1 MLCVMSLGAQ
11 NRDKNLTIAVTTTTH
26 ESLKGQAI
34 GLTQTDYAVGYGTL
48 TLDANGRCSVK
59 VYAGPHKLTV
69 SRSGYQTAEQTFTV
83 SRDTTVNV
91 TLKELVTKPYALD
104 AKVSHDI
111 MTGRNDIALSWNTQA
126 PVFSDDFESYDA
138 FSVKF
143 GAWTGIDADQQAAA
157 ALEGDYPNRG
167 ALEYAQIINPLAVTP
182 TWWYSYPVLRP
193 RSGKQ
198 YAGFIRTS
206 SGNANDD
213 WLISPAFTPGTDNV
227 LTFYAKAADA
237 YPERFQVYV
246 TTKTGNPTRQDFTRL
261 DEGNYEQVDYKQ
273 WHKMQYSL
281 AAYEGKPV
289 KFAIRYIGDYNTL
302 RSFMLMID
310 DVSVGQAELSAGA
323 KAPSRR
329 VSRRSPRNPNEQFNV
344 FLDGNLVKTTSDYSC
359 TLTDVATGSHTVGV
373 QATYI
378 DTQSETTNLP
388 VNVSADNAKVTFNVS
403 AESKLSANG
412 QHVNLTN
419 QATGEGYTLTVAD
432 GKVTI
437 PSLSYGTYLVN
448 IEEGAFNSFEQTYE
462 VKGDA
467 SFSIQLT
474 DKVRDPFNIS
484 ADVKE
489 NADGTGNVALRWNQ
503 DFAFSDSFESYA
515 DFSTGA
521 FGPWK
526 SIDADQMPVYPISL
540 NNTIISFPG
549 SGTAT
554 NPKAIAPIVF
564 NPSATTP
571 AMLPTDK
578 AMAPPTGNKEI
589 VFFSPQGAQA
599 DKWLI
604 SPELNIR
611 DGYKLQVTAKSYAEA
626 YPETLEFAVST
637 QGDNPSDFTVLSTA
651 AKMPADQWTKYET
664 DLSAYSG
671 KKVRVGIHYTSKDT
685 FFAQLDDF
693 RVGPAEGAGAT
704 VDYGNVVNYDVF
716 LDGGLVGR
724 SDSAAYELTN
734 VSAGTHTVGVRAVY
748 MNSESKT
755 ATHTFTVKGK
765 PVVLNY
771 LNTGYRYKKAGETLD
786 VFAQFKNTGAK
797 DISKYVAN
805 LDLDGKVY
813 TETVSEAV
821 KVESTDAW
829 EHNLTLAAD
838 IKPGRHVVKVYI
850 SSINDS
856 VLDEKPM
863 IADSFYVYTESFARQ
878 MTYLEQYADEDNVYS
893 AASNSI
899 IAQSQ
904 KSAKTPFALVNV
916 YRDGNPLAIAATKAL
931 CDRYAY
937 TWPSFTLDRSYY
949 PGESHIAYDFNSYS
963 LGAPSMVVGILNE
976 MLGGEY
982 ANPAF
987 ATIAISPSFDASSR
1001 TLKVEVSGKVAADYK
1016 AMFGNVALT
1025 VMLTEDS
1032 IDAPQTIYSGGA
1044 AQEERHYLHNN
1055 VLRQYLSA
1063 ADGDKLELSGF
1074 DYSAAYSAV
1083 LPATYDASRLRVVAI
1098 ITRYAP
1104 AVTDANVMTMDVL
1117 NSYSVKVSPATGIGS
1132 PTLDKEAPR
1141 AYFSIDGRRLDS
1153 SALPNGVV
1161 IEKLGGRTRKIIIKH

>member
-1 MLCVMSLGAQ
+1 MLCGLSLQAQ
-11 NRDKNLTIAVTTTTH
+11 TRDKKLTIAVTTTTK
-26 ESLKGQAI
+26 ENLSGQTV
-34 GLTQTDYAVGYGTL
+34 GLVQTDYAVGYGTL
-48 TLDANGRCSVK
+48 TLDGNGKCSVK

-69 SRSGYQTAEQTFTV
+69 SRSGYQTAEKTFTV
-83 SRDTTVNV
+83 NSDTTVSV
-91 TLKELVTKPYALD
+91 TLSELVTKPYALD
-104 AKVSHDI
+104 AKVSHDV
-111 MTGRNDIALSWNTQA
+111 MTGRNDIAVTWNTQA

-198 YAGFIRTS
+198 YVGFIRTS

-237 YPERFQVYV
+237 YPERFQVYI
-246 TTKTGNPTRQDFTRL
+246 TTKTDNPTQQDFTRL

-289 KFAIRYIGDYNTL
+289 KFAIRYIGDYSSL

-310 DVSVGQAELSAGA
+310 DVSVGQADLQASA

-329 VSRRSPRNPNEQFNV
+329 VARRSPRNPNEKFKV
-344 FLDGNLVKTTSDYSC
+344 FLDGNLVGTTSDYSY
-359 TLTDVATGSHTVGV
+359 TLADVATGSHTVGV
-373 QATYI
+373 QAVYV
-378 DTQSETTNLP
+378 DTLSETSTIP
-388 VNVSADNAKVTFNVS
+388 VDIPKDNAKVTFNVS
-403 AESKLSANG
+403 ADSKLSANG
-412 QHVNLTN
+412 QSVNITN
-419 QATGEGYTLTVAD
+419 QATGQGYTLTVAD
-432 GKVTI
+432 GKVEI
-437 PSLSYGTYLVN
+437 PSLPFGTYLVN
-448 IEEGAFNSFEQTYE
+448 IEEGAFNSFEHTYE
-462 VKGDA
+462 VKADA
-467 SFSIQLT
+467 NFNIQLT

-503 DFAFSDSFESYA
+503 DFAFSDSFESYD
-515 DFSTGA
+515 DFATGT

-526 SIDADQMPVYPISL
+526 SIDNDQMPVYPISL

-549 SGTAT
+549 SGTAN
-554 NPKAIAPIVF
+554 NPKALAPIVF
-564 NPSATTP
+564 NPSTTTP
-571 AMLPTDK
+571 PMLPTDK
-578 AMAPPTGNKEI
+578 AMAPPTGAKEI

-611 DGYKLQVTAKSYAEA
+611 DGYKLQVTAKSYAET

-637 QGDNPSDFTVLSTA
+637 EGDDPSDFTVLSTA
-651 AKMPADQWTKYET
+651 AQMPADQWTKYET

-693 RVGPAEGAGAT
+693 RVGPAESADAT
-704 VDYGNVVNYDVF
+704 VDYGNVINYEVF

-734 VSAGTHTVGVRAVY
+734 VSVGTHTVGIRAVY

-755 ATHTFTVKGK
+755 TTYTFTVKGK
-765 PVVLNY
+765 PAVFNY
-771 LNTGYRYKKAGETLD
+771 LNTGYRYKKAGETVD
-786 VFAQFKNTGAK
+786 VFAQFKNTGSK
-797 DISKYVAN
+797 DINKYVVS
-805 LDLDGKVY
+805 LDLDGAVY

-821 KVESTDAW
+821 KVKGTDAW
-829 EHNLTLAAD
+829 EHNLKLSND
-838 IKPGRHVVKVYI
+838 IKPGRHVVKV
-850 SSINDS
+850 SITSVNDS
-856 VLDEKPM
+856 VLDDKPV

-878 MTYLEQYADEDNVYS
+878 MTYFEQYADEDNVYS

-899 IAQSQ
+899 IASTQ

-916 YRDGNPLAIAATKAL
+916 YREGNSLAIDDGKAL

-963 LGAPSMVVGILNE
+963 LGAPSLVVGILNE
-976 MLGGEY
+976 MLGQEY
-982 ANPAF
+982 VNPAF
-987 ATIAISPSFDASSR
+987 ATIAINPKYDSSSR
-1001 TLKVEVSGKVAADYK
+1001 TLKVDVSGKVASDYK

-1032 IDAPQTIYSGGA
+1032 IDAPQTVYSGGS

-1063 ADGDKLELSGF
+1063 PNGDELELSGF
-1074 DYSAAYSAV
+1074 DYSTAYTAV
-1083 LPATYDASRLRVVAI
+1083 LPSNFDASHLRVVAI
-1098 ITRYAP
+1098 VTRYAP
-1104 AVTDANVMTMDVL
+1104 SITDANVMTMDVL
-1117 NSYSVKVSPATGIGS
+1117 NAYSVKVGPSTGIRS
-1132 PTLDKEAPR
+1132 TTMNEEAPKE
-1141 AYFSIDGRRLDS
+1141 YYSIDGRRLDN
-1153 SALPNGVV
+1153 SALPQGVV
-1161 IEKLGGRTRKIIIKH
+1161 IEKQGNKSRKIIIKH